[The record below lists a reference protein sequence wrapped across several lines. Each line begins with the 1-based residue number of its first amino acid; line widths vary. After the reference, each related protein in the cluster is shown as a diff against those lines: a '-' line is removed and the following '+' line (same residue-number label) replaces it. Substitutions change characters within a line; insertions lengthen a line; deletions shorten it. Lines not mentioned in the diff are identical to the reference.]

1 MKKTIIL
8 FLTIFCLALSCKK
21 ENTNF
26 SQFSVGF
33 ANLEDS
39 IYYDSVSYAIINYSD
54 MAEFKDTTT
63 FRNPD
68 IYSHSEKVDKRFP
81 LNIDTYGITVKSG
94 HTYVIKKFELISK
107 SGNVIFYIPNGLQYF
122 TRNGIKRSG
131 PNFPF
136 VFKAFSG
143 GMSGGLYVVRKV

>member
-1 MKKTIIL
+1 MKKSIIISL
-8 FLTIFCLALSCKK
+8 SIFCFAIACKK

-26 SQFSVGF
+26 SQFSLGF

-54 MAEFKDTTT
+54 AAEFKDTIAL
-63 FRNPD
+63 RNPD
-68 IYSHSEKVDKRFP
+68 IFSHSEKVEKRFP
-81 LNIDTYGITVKSG
+81 LNTNMYGITVKSG
-94 HTYVIKKFELISK
+94 HSYVIKKFDLVSK
-107 SGNVIFYIPNGLQYF
+107 SGNVIFYIPYGTQYF

-143 GMSGGLYVVRKV
+143 GMSGGLYVVKK

>member
-1 MKKTIIL
+1 MKKSIL
-8 FLTIFCLALSCKK
+8 LLIAIFCLSIACKK

-26 SQFSVGF
+26 SQFSVYF
-33 ANLEDS
+33 ANLDDS

-54 MAEFKDTTT
+54 VIEFKDTSA

-68 IYSHSEKVDKRFP
+68 VFSQSEKVERRYP
-81 LNIDTYGITVKSG
+81 YNTDTYGITVISG
-94 HTYVIKKFELISK
+94 HSYVIKKFDLVSK
-107 SGNVIFYIPNGLQYF
+107 SGNVIFYIPYGPQYF

-131 PNFPF
+131 PYFPF

-143 GMSGGLYVVRKV
+143 SMSGMLYLNKK

>member
-1 MKKTIIL
+1 MIKSIVFFIA
-8 FLTIFCLALSCKK
+8 IFCLAIACKR

-26 SQFSVGF
+26 SQFSVDF
-33 ANLEDS
+33 ANLDDS

-54 MAEFKDTTT
+54 AIELKDTSA

-68 IYSHSEKVDKRFP
+68 IYSHSEKVDKRSP
-81 LNIDTYGITVKSG
+81 YNTDTYGINVKSE
-94 HTYVIKKFELISK
+94 HTYIIKKFDLVSK
-107 SGNVIFYIPNGLQYF
+107 SGNVIFNIPYGPQYF
-122 TRNGIKRSG
+122 TRNGIKSSG

-143 GMSGGLYVVRKV
+143 SMSGVLYVVKK